1 MKLEYI
7 IETIKVALAEVE
19 WNYPF
24 DYTLAFEETI
34 KLLEKQIPKKPFVKK
49 YAEEYG
55 YWIWKCPNC
64 GDEWAFRYNYCH
76 NCGQKIDWNNEGE

>member
-1 MKLEYI
+1 MKIEYI

-34 KLLEKQIPKKPFVKK
+34 KLLEKQIPKKPLSKINTKTDWRF
-49 YAEEYG
+49 
-55 YWIWKCPNC
+55 ICPNC
-64 GDEWAFRYNYCH
+64 GEKWAFKCNYCP
-76 NCGQKIDWNNEGE
+76 NCGQRIDWSNEGK